1 LDLAD
6 GRAHDILC
14 FFFFLRENEQRACSC
29 AEFFYI

>member
-14 FFFFLRENEQRACSC
+14 FFLRENEQRACSC